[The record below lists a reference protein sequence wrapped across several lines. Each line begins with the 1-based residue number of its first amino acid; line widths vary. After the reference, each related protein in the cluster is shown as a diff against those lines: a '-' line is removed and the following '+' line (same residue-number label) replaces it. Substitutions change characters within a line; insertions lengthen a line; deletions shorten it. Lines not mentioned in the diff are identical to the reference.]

1 LKTVQIRV
9 DILSIHERLVLILRF
24 RISCVC
30 ILTLSAARHA
40 LFSPA
45 HMCVMRM
52 RTRVYTESTTVDMA
66 DLSLDEVIRRRSF
79 NARGVSKR

>member
-1 LKTVQIRV
+1 
-9 DILSIHERLVLILRF
+9 
-24 RISCVC
+24 
-30 ILTLSAARHA
+30 
-40 LFSPA
+40 
-45 HMCVMRM
+45 MCVMRM